1 MTVSESIIEWLHGF
15 SGLDVAEVIET
26 ELLGGS
32 VGANALSKS
41 PTNVVKTFADGSQCR
56 TEYYSFYAKKS
67 SQLNDERISNDK
79 FFEELES
86 WIDDC
91 DYNENYPILD
101 KKRVCEEIS
110 VSGSYYLFENDEH
123 EGIYMLTI
131 QIEYRKER

>member
-1 MTVSESIIEWLHGF
+1 MTISESIIEWLRGF

-32 VGANALSKS
+32 IGENVLSKS
-41 PTNVVKTFADGSQCR
+41 PTNIVNMFADGSQRR

-67 SQLNDERISNDK
+67 SQLNDERITNDK

-91 DYNENYPILD
+91 NYNENYPTLD
-101 KKRVCEEIS
+101 KKRVCEEVT
-110 VSGSYYLFENDEH
+110 VSGSYYLFENNEH
-123 EGIYMLTI
+123 ESIYMLTI
-131 QIEYRKER
+131 QIQYRKER